1 MNSCHRTRFAT
12 LLCVLLLALVVP
24 FSALAADDAAAMFKT
39 RCSPCHGADGS
50 GNTPMGKK
58 VAAKALGSP
67 EVQKQTDEQLQKV
80 IGSGKGKMPV
90 FSDKL
95 SAAQIADLVKVVRGF
110 ARK

>member
-1 MNSCHRTRFAT
+1 MNSCHRTRFVAF
-12 LLCVLLLALVVP
+12 LSALLLALAVP

-39 RCSPCHGADGS
+39 RCSACHGADGR

-58 VAAKALGSP
+58 MAAKALGSP
-67 EVQKQTDEQLQKV
+67 EVQKQTDEQLQKA
-80 IGSGKGKMPV
+80 IGSGKGKMPA
-90 FSDKL
+90 FSNKL

>member
-1 MNSCHRTRFAT
+1 MISCRRNRFAT
-12 LLCVLLLALVVP
+12 LLGVLLLALVVP
-24 FSALAADDAAAMFKT
+24 FSALAADDAAAMYKT
-39 RCSPCHGADGS
+39 KCSPCHGADGS

-58 VAAKALGSP
+58 LAAKALGSP
-67 EVQKQTDEQLQKV
+67 EVQKQTDEQLQKL
-80 IGSGKGKMPV
+80 IGSGKGKMPA

>member
-1 MNSCHRTRFAT
+1 MNSCHRTRFAA
-12 LLCVLLLALVVP
+12 LFCVLLLALVVP
-24 FSALAADDAAAMFKT
+24 CSALAADDAAAMFKA

-50 GNTPMGKK
+50 GDTPMGKK

-80 IGSGKGKMPV
+80 IGSGKGQMPK
-90 FSDKL
+90 FSDRL

-110 ARK
+110 AKK

>member
-1 MNSCHRTRFAT
+1 MISRRRTRFAT
-12 LLCVLLLALVVP
+12 SLCVLMLALVLP

-39 RCSPCHGADGS
+39 KCSPCHGADGS

-80 IGSGKGKMPV
+80 IASGKGKMPA
-90 FSDKL
+90 FDKL

>member
-1 MNSCHRTRFAT
+1 MNSCHRTRFAA

-24 FSALAADDAAAMFKT
+24 FSALAADDAAAMFKR

-58 VAAKALGSP
+58 MAAKALGSP
-67 EVQKQTDEQLQKV
+67 EVQKQTDEQLQKA
-80 IGSGKGKMPV
+80 IGSGKGKMPA
-90 FSDKL
+90 FSNKL

-110 ARK
+110 ARE

>member
-1 MNSCHRTRFAT
+1 MNDCHRTRFAT

-24 FSALAADDAAAMFKT
+24 FSALAADAAAAMYKT
-39 RCSPCHGADGS
+39 RCGPCHGADGS

-58 VAAKALGSP
+58 LAAKALGSP

-80 IGSGKGKMPV
+80 IASGKGKMPA
-90 FSDKL
+90 FDKL
-95 SAAQIADLVKVVRGF
+95 SAAQIGDLVKVVRGF